1 MIIECP
7 KCKTKFEVND
17 SAVSNGEMKFQ
28 CSECAYIWSEH
39 IEKGQKIAENIPVK
53 DEEEKLPSI
62 LTEEEGESA
71 QSGKLKNFL
80 SIFSV
85 KNFVIFLMGVVLF
98 SIIIIVS
105 QFVMNSSVSKD
116 AQNVFDTE
124 NKGSKAKELYI
135 EIVKP
140 LTLTKEG
147 SNEYII
153 IRGFV
158 YNPTNKKM
166 PVPKL
171 VIRLENRD
179 ERVLQE
185 QEREIEKKTLAPLEK
200 TDFMFKVF
208 KFSSQVARVKVDFVD
223 ESKI

>member
-7 KCKTKFEVND
+7 KCKTKFEVSD
-17 SAVSNGEMKFQ
+17 GAVSNGEMKFQ

-39 IEKGQKIAENIPVK
+39 IEKLHKISEPVADKK
-53 DEEEKLPSI
+53 DEEKLPSI
-62 LTEEEGESA
+62 LTEEESENS
-71 QSGKLKNFL
+71 SGSKLKNL
-80 SIFSV
+80 MAVFSV

-105 QFVMNSSVSKD
+105 QFVMNSSASRD
-116 AQNVFDTE
+116 GQNVFDAE
-124 NKGSKAKELYI
+124 NKNGKTKDLYI

-147 SNEYII
+147 VNEYII

-185 QEREIEKKTLAPLEK
+185 QESEIEKK
-200 TDFMFKVF
+200 V
-208 KFSSQVARVKVDFVD
+208 
-223 ESKI
+223 

>member
-7 KCKTKFEVND
+7 KCKTKFEVADNVM
-17 SAVSNGEMKFQ
+17 ANGEMKFQ

-39 IEKGQKIAENIPVK
+39 LEKGQKISEPIVK
-53 DEEEKLPSI
+53 EEVKEDKLPSI
-62 LTEEEGESA
+62 LTEEEEPVI
-71 QSGKLKNFL
+71 QKRKLPFISVL
-80 SIFSV
+80 TV
-85 KNFVIFLMGVVLF
+85 KNLIIFFMAVVLF
-98 SIIIIVS
+98 TVVFTVGR
-105 QFVMNSSVSKD
+105 FVMTSSVSKEN
-116 AQNVFDTE
+116 QNVFDAA
-124 NKGSKAKELYI
+124 NKGEKAKDLYI

-147 SNEYII
+147 TNEYII

-166 PVPKL
+166 PIPKL

-185 QEREIEKKTLAPLEK
+185 QEREIEKKVLAPLEK

-223 ESKI
+223 ETKI

>member
-7 KCKTKFEVND
+7 KCKTKFEVADN
-17 SAVSNGEMKFQ
+17 VISNGEMKFQ
-28 CSECAYIWSEH
+28 CSECAYIWCEH
-39 IEKGQKIAENIPVK
+39 IEKNKKVVEDTVNNEVK
-53 DEEEKLPSI
+53 EDKLPSI
-62 LTEEEGESA
+62 LTEEEENVP
-71 QSGKLKNFL
+71 QKKNVVL
-80 SIFSV
+80 NSIFSIKNFIIFFMAV
-85 KNFVIFLMGVVLF
+85 ILFTVVFTVGNFVI
-98 SIIIIVS
+98 
-105 QFVMNSSVSKD
+105 NSSVSQEG
-116 AQNVFDTE
+116 QNIFDSSNKTE
-124 NKGSKAKELYI
+124 KAKDLYI

-147 SNEYII
+147 ANEYII

-158 YNPTNKKM
+158 YNPTSKKM
-166 PVPKL
+166 LVPKL

-185 QEREIEKKTLAPLEK
+185 QEREIEKKVLAPLEK

-223 ESKI
+223 ETKI

>member
-7 KCKTKFEVND
+7 KCKTKFEVAD
-17 SAVSNGEMKFQ
+17 SAFVNGEMKFQ
-28 CSECAYIWSEH
+28 CSECAFIWNER
-39 IEKGQKIAENIPVK
+39 IEKARKLESSDKVEVK
-53 DEEEKLPSI
+53 EDKLPSI
-62 LTEEEGESA
+62 LTDEEEKVS
-71 QSGKLKNFL
+71 QKKVLPFL
-80 SIFSV
+80 SMFNA
-85 KNFVIFLMGVVLF
+85 KNLLVFFMAVVLF
-98 SIIIIVS
+98 VIIFVIGG
-105 QFVMNSSVSKD
+105 FVMDSSSSKEGG
-116 AQNVFDTE
+116 NVFE
-124 NKGSKAKELYI
+124 NVDKKEKANDLYV

-147 SNEYII
+147 TNEYII

-166 PVPKL
+166 RVPKL

-185 QEREIEKKTLAPLEK
+185 QEREIEKKVLAPLEK

-223 ESKI
+223 ENKI

>member
-7 KCKTKFEVND
+7 KCKTKFEVADN
-17 SAVSNGEMKFQ
+17 VMSNGEMKFQ

-39 IEKGQKIAENIPVK
+39 IEKNKKVVEDTVNNEVK
-53 DEEEKLPSI
+53 EDKLPSI
-62 LTEEEGESA
+62 LTEEEENVP
-71 QSGKLKNFL
+71 QKKNVVL
-80 SIFSV
+80 NSIFSIKNFIIFFMAV
-85 KNFVIFLMGVVLF
+85 ILFTVVFTVGNFVI
-98 SIIIIVS
+98 
-105 QFVMNSSVSKD
+105 NSSVSQEG
-116 AQNVFDTE
+116 QNIFDSSNKTE
-124 NKGSKAKELYI
+124 KAKDLYI

-147 SNEYII
+147 ANEYII

-158 YNPTNKKM
+158 YNPTSKKM
-166 PVPKL
+166 LVPKL

-185 QEREIEKKTLAPLEK
+185 QEREIEKKVLAPLEK

-223 ESKI
+223 ETKI

>member
-7 KCKTKFEVND
+7 KCKTKFEVAD
-17 SAVSNGEMKFQ
+17 SVLANGEMKFQ
-28 CSECAYIWSEH
+28 CSECAFIWNEKLEKVKKVSEKVD
-39 IEKGQKIAENIPVK
+39 EKDVK
-53 DEEEKLPSI
+53 NEKLPSI
-62 LTEEEGESA
+62 LTEEEETVLP
-71 QSGKLKNFL
+71 KKRN
-80 SIFSV
+80 IFSFISV
-85 KNFVIFLMGVVLF
+85 KNIIIFLMVIALF
-98 SIIIIVS
+98 SIIVTVGKFAMDFSIQRNS
-105 QFVMNSSVSKD
+105 QS
-116 AQNVFDTE
+116 VFDNIKKNE
-124 NKGSKAKELYI
+124 KAKDLYV

-147 SNEYII
+147 NNEYII

-158 YNPTNKKM
+158 YNPTNVKM
-166 PVPKL
+166 RVPKL
-171 VIRLENRD
+171 VIRLENAD

-208 KFSSQVARVKVDFVD
+208 KFSSQVTRVIVDFVD

>member
-7 KCKTKFEVND
+7 KCKTKFEIADNAVTND
-17 SAVSNGEMKFQ
+17 EMKFQ
-28 CSECAYIWSEH
+28 CSECAFIWSEH
-39 IEKGQKIAENIPVK
+39 IEKNPKSIKEDINTLEK
-53 DEEEKLPSI
+53 EDKLPSI
-62 LTEEEGESA
+62 LTEEEEKVSA
-71 QSGKLKNFL
+71 RKSLPFATIFNLKNLF
-80 SIFSV
+80 IF
-85 KNFVIFLMGVVLF
+85 FMAVVLF
-98 SIIIIVS
+98 VIIFVIAGFIVD
-105 QFVMNSSVSKD
+105 SSSSKEGSH
-116 AQNVFDTE
+116 VFESSDKKE
-124 NKGSKAKELYI
+124 KANDLYV

-147 SNEYII
+147 TNEYII

-166 PVPKL
+166 RVPKL

-185 QEREIEKKTLAPLEK
+185 QEREIEKKVLAPLEK

-223 ESKI
+223 ETKI

>member
-7 KCKTKFEVND
+7 KCKTKFEVED
-17 SAVSNGEMKFQ
+17 SAIVNNDMKFQ
-28 CSECAYIWSEH
+28 CSECAYIWNQH
-39 IEKGQKIAENIPVK
+39 IK
-53 DEEEKLPSI
+53 DEEKHIVENEDEKLPSI
-62 LTEEEGESA
+62 LTEEENAPSLPKQKKWFEH
-71 QSGKLKNFL
+71 FY
-80 SIFSV
+80 V
-85 KNFVIFLMGVVLF
+85 KNIGVFFMAIVLF
-98 SIIIIVS
+98 AVVIVLAKYTTDS
-105 QFVMNSSVSKD
+105 FDVNDGSG
-116 AQNVFDTE
+116 VFDS
-124 NKGSKAKELYI
+124 SKKNNAKKLYI

-158 YNPTNKKM
+158 YNPTSEIKK
-166 PVPKL
+166 VPKL
-171 VIRLENRD
+171 VIRLENND

-185 QEREIEKKTLAPLEK
+185 QEREIEVKELAPLEK

-208 KFSSQVARVKVDFVD
+208 KFSSQVGRVIVDFAD